1 MSKDY
6 VLFQYLRIDK
16 LKKRRVIFY
25 ISEYMNIF
33 YIWVKMAFLGTLNIG
48 VKLAGRSK
56 IGIVGRICY

>member
-1 MSKDY
+1 M
-6 VLFQYLRIDK
+6 
-16 LKKRRVIFY
+16 IFY
-25 ISEYMNIF
+25 ISEDMNIF